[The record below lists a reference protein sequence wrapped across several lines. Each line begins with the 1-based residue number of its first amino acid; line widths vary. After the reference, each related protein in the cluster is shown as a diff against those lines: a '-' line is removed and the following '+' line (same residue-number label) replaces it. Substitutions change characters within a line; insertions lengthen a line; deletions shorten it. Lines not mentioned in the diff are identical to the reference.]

1 MKIASALALF
11 GSLATT
17 GAFTTPYTSIR
28 IQRNEPLVV
37 APSQSHVKSL
47 RVTQTRPITRLFMG
61 WGPEPIWSTGFVSNT
76 IQACPSGSCVSLKV
90 QVEDGNG
97 FTLPGQ
103 YVQVRPS
110 GGEYYL
116 LYLSSAQYSMFE

>member
-1 MKIASALALF
+1 
-11 GSLATT
+11 
-17 GAFTTPYTSIR
+17 
-28 IQRNEPLVV
+28 
-37 APSQSHVKSL
+37 
-47 RVTQTRPITRLFMG
+47 MG
-61 WGPEPIWSTGFVSNT
+61 WGPEPIWSTGFVSDT

-110 GGEYYL
+110 GGEYL
-116 LYLSSAQYSMFE
+116 LVVSVCAHSMLEQQPS